1 MAITEALTEREQQA
15 LEHMSKAQELGVTLK
30 EYAARMGLDVQHLY
44 QLRKPLVRKG
54 ALGPARRPDS
64 EPRGAD
70 KSRAFLPV
78 RIVSSGPA
86 AGGAP
91 MACRLV
97 HPSGWVFECGGLPP
111 ASWMAAVLAGGTH
124 AAT

>member
-15 LEHMSKAQELGVTLK
+15 LEHMSKAQELGITLK

-54 ALGPARRPDS
+54 ALGPARRPDPAPS
-64 EPRGAD
+64 RD
-70 KSRAFLPV
+70 KSSAFLPV
-78 RIVSSGPA
+78 RVVPSAPA

-111 ASWMAAVLAGGTH
+111 ASWMAAVLAGGAH
-124 AAT
+124 AAA

>member
-15 LEHMSKAQELGVTLK
+15 LEHMHKAQEQGITLR

-54 ALGPARRPDS
+54 ALGPARRPDP
-64 EPRGAD
+64 EPRKD
-70 KSRAFLPV
+70 KSSAFLPV
-78 RIVSSGPA
+78 RVVPSGPA
-86 AGGAP
+86 AGSTP

-111 ASWMAAVLAGGTH
+111 ASWMTAVLAGGTH

>member
-54 ALGPARRPDS
+54 ALGPSRRPDPK
-64 EPRGAD
+64 PRGAD

-86 AGGAP
+86 AGGTP
-91 MACRLV
+91 MTCRLV

>member
-1 MAITEALTEREQQA
+1 MAMTEVLTEREQQA
-15 LEHMSKAQELGVTLK
+15 LEHMSKAQELGITLK
-30 EYAARMGLDVQHLY
+30 EYALRMGLDVRQLY

-54 ALGPARRPDS
+54 ALGPARRADP
-64 EPRGAD
+64 EPRSD
-70 KSRAFLPV
+70 KSSAFLPV
-78 RIVSSGPA
+78 RVVSSGSSS
-86 AGGAP
+86 GGTS

-111 ASWMAAVLAGGTH
+111 ASWMAAVLSGGNH

>member
-1 MAITEALTEREQQA
+1 MAMTEALTERERQA
-15 LEHMSKAQELGVTLK
+15 LEHMSKAQELGITLK
-30 EYAARMGLDVQHLY
+30 EYAVRMGLDVQQLY

-54 ALGPARRPDS
+54 ALGPARRPDP
-64 EPRGAD
+64 EPRRD
-70 KSRAFLPV
+70 KSSAFLPV
-78 RIVSSGPA
+78 RVVSSAPA
-86 AGGAP
+86 AGGTP

-111 ASWMAAVLAGGTH
+111 ASWMAEVLAGGTH

>member
-15 LEHMSKAQELGVTLK
+15 LGHMRKAQELGITLK

-54 ALGPARRPDS
+54 ALGPARTLDA
-64 EPRGAD
+64 EPRRD
-70 KSRAFLPV
+70 KSSAFFPV
-78 RIVSSGPA
+78 RVVAPGSAASGV
-86 AGGAP
+86 P

-97 HPSGWVFECGGLPP
+97 HPSGWVFEYGGLPP
-111 ASWMAAVLAGGTH
+111 ASWMAAVLAGGAH

>member
-1 MAITEALTEREQQA
+1 MAITGALTEREQQA
-15 LEHMSKAQELGVTLK
+15 LEHMSKAQEQGITLK
-30 EYAARMGLDVQHLY
+30 EYAARMGLDVQQLY

-54 ALGPARRPDS
+54 ALGPARRPDP
-64 EPRGAD
+64 EPRRD
-70 KSRAFLPV
+70 ESSAFLPV
-78 RIVSSGPA
+78 RVVSPRPA
-86 AGGAP
+86 AGGTP

>member
-1 MAITEALTEREQQA
+1 MAMTDSLTEGEQQA
-15 LEHMSKAQELGVTLK
+15 LEHMRKAQELGITLK
-30 EYAARMGLDVQHLY
+30 EYASRFGLAVRKLY

-54 ALGPARRPDS
+54 ALGPARRPDPQ
-64 EPRGAD
+64 PRRD
-70 KSRAFLPV
+70 QSSAFLPV
-78 RIVSSGPA
+78 RVVPSGAA

-111 ASWMAAVLAGGTH
+111 ASWMAAVLAGGIH

>member
-1 MAITEALTEREQQA
+1 MAMTEALTEREQQA
-15 LEHMSKAQELGVTLK
+15 LEHMSKAQELGITLK
-30 EYAARMGLDVQHLY
+30 AYALRMGLDVQQLY

-54 ALGPARRPDS
+54 ALGPARLPDPK
-64 EPRGAD
+64 PRTD
-70 KSRAFLPV
+70 KSSAFLPV
-78 RIVSSGPA
+78 RVVSSMPA
-86 AGGAP
+86 AGGTP

-111 ASWMAAVLAGGTH
+111 ASWIAAVLAGGNH

>member
-1 MAITEALTEREQQA
+1 MAITQGLTEREQQA

-54 ALGPARRPDS
+54 ALGPAHRSDP
-64 EPRGAD
+64 EPQKD
-70 KSRAFLPV
+70 KSSAFLPV
-78 RIVSSGPA
+78 RVVSPGPA
-86 AGGAP
+86 AGGTP
-91 MACRLV
+91 MAWRLV

-111 ASWMAAVLAGGTH
+111 ASWMAAVLAGGSH
-124 AAT
+124 AET

>member
-1 MAITEALTEREQQA
+1 MAMTEVLTEREKQA
-15 LEHMSKAQELGVTLK
+15 LEHISKAQEQGITLK
-30 EYAARMGLDVQHLY
+30 EYAARMGLDVQQLY
-44 QLRKPLVRKG
+44 QRRKPLVRKG
-54 ALGPARRPDS
+54 LLGPARRPDA
-64 EPRGAD
+64 EPRRD
-70 KSRAFLPV
+70 KSSAFLPV
-78 RIVSSGPA
+78 RVVASGPA
-86 AGGAP
+86 AGGTP

>member
-1 MAITEALTEREQQA
+1 MAMTEALTEREQQA
-15 LEHMSKAQELGVTLK
+15 LEHMRKAQEQGITLK

-54 ALGPARRPDS
+54 ALGPARRPDP
-64 EPRGAD
+64 EPRRD
-70 KSRAFLPV
+70 KSSTFLPV
-78 RIVSSGPA
+78 RVVPSRPA
-86 AGGAP
+86 AGGTA

-111 ASWMAAVLAGGTH
+111 ASWMAAVLAGGIH

>member
-54 ALGPARRPDS
+54 ALGSARRP

-70 KSRAFLPV
+70 KSGAFLPV
-78 RIVSSGPA
+78 RVVPSGPA
-86 AGGAP
+86 AGGTP